1 MKKNTIFIIIVVA
14 VAVLAALVIWRFGQE
29 AGEPAQTTPPVTS
42 APKQPTTAGAQ
53 DTTTAI
59 NDQLG
64 EIDLNNLDGE
74 FSEIDKDLQ
83 SL

>member
-1 MKKNTIFIIIVVA
+1 MKKNTIFIIIVVVA
-14 VAVLAALVIWRFGQE
+14 AVLAACPIF
-29 AGEPAQTTPPVTS
+29 PFS
-42 APKQPTTAGAQ
+42 Q

-59 NDQLG
+59 NNQLG

-74 FSEIDKDLQ
+74 FSDIDKDLQ

>member
-14 VAVLAALVIWRFGQE
+14 AAVLAACAIWRFSQE
-29 AGEPAQTTPPVTS
+29 TVEPAFVPLTS
-42 APKQPTTAGAQ
+42 TQPAAAGAQ

-74 FSEIDKDLQ
+74 FSDIDKDLQ

>member
-1 MKKNTIFIIIVVA
+1 MDNHYTLYTDGGA
-14 VAVLAALVIWRFGQE
+14 RGNPGPAA
-29 AGEPAQTTPPVTS
+29 T
-42 APKQPTTAGAQ
+42 GAQ